1 MGWFQNTGIIL
12 FASAYLMCLGT
23 NSAQAQLSLD
33 VELEDALI
41 NSQSIDIQSLIANN
55 GQGPR
60 LFQLYLQNKNSD
72 EYANDLYF
80 RIIIESEKVGRI
92 ADIKQVDG
100 RPFNLRPGQ
109 RVQATNNNMG
119 NGLPGVKEVIQFDGN
134 FTQEGKEFVNDL
146 RGSTSLPADQYNV
159 TVEIYQGTVG
169 GELKASTSAEVG
181 ANIVEE
187 TYDFYLLSP
196 GDAVGADAVISN
208 TYPNFQW
215 QGDNNASYRLIVV
228 EAREN
233 DNPQSLVE
241 GAASTDPVRGGGSS
255 SGSLLDYEML
265 DVIVDRSSY
274 QYPNSGVQELEP
286 GKEYYWRVINQRETS
301 RGVQGRESEI
311 WSFSIIDTRK
321 GRTAQ
326 QNSEVEKALR
336 LVLGSQLEQIGD
348 DLSFESIVID
358 GQTFRGGEALQK
370 LLELGRR
377 AEHGDVSIV
386 IEEQ

>member
-1 MGWFQNTGIIL
+1 MGWFQKTGIIL
-12 FASAYLMCLGT
+12 FASACLMCIGT
-23 NSAQAQLSLD
+23 DSAQAQLSLD
-33 VELEDALI
+33 VELEEALI

-60 LFQLYLQNKNSD
+60 LFQLYLQNRNTD
-72 EYANDLYF
+72 EYENDLYF
-80 RIIIESEKVGRI
+80 RIIVESEKVGRI

-119 NGLPGVKEVIQFDGN
+119 NGLPGVEEVIQFDGN
-134 FTQEGKEFVNDL
+134 FTQEGKEFVNKL
-146 RGSTSLPADQYNV
+146 RGSTSLPADQYKV
-159 TVEIYQGTVG
+159 TIEIYQGSVG
-169 GELKASTSAEVG
+169 GELKASTSAELG

-187 TYDFYLLSP
+187 IYDFYLLSP
-196 GDAVGADAVISN
+196 GDVVGADAVISN

-215 QGDNNASYRLIVV
+215 QGANNASYRLIVV

-233 DNPQSLVE
+233 DSPQSLME
-241 GAASTDPVRGGGSS
+241 GAASTDPVRGGSS

-286 GKEYYWRVINQRETS
+286 GKVYYWRVINQRETS
-301 RGVQGRESEI
+301 RGVQNRESEI
-311 WSFSIIDTRK
+311 WSFSIADTRE

-326 QNSEVEKALR
+326 QNREVEKALR

-377 AEHGDVSIV
+377 AEQGDVSIV
-386 IEEQ
+386 IEE